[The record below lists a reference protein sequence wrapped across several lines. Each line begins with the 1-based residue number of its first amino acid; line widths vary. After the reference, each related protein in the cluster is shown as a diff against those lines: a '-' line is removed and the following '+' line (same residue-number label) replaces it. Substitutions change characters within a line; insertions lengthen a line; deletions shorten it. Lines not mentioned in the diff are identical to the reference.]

1 MQTNNPEKH
10 GESPVVRYALPL
22 PIFFV
27 FFFVLKKPC
36 IYLQHIMSDKKLTIY
51 EMIVIRVMILD
62 KIDEYKQRA
71 ISMNREID
79 EDMDYDLYYDQRINE
94 LQEIY
99 NKL

>member
-1 MQTNNPEKH
+1 MENIKLSVYE
-10 GESPVVRYALPL
+10 V
-22 PIFFV
+22 I
-27 FFFVLKKPC
+27 VL
-36 IYLQHIMSDKKLTIY
+36 
-51 EMIVIRVMILD
+51 RVMILD

>member
-1 MQTNNPEKH
+1 MENIKLNVYE
-10 GESPVVRYALPL
+10 V
-22 PIFFV
+22 I
-27 FFFVLKKPC
+27 VL
-36 IYLQHIMSDKKLTIY
+36 
-51 EMIVIRVMILD
+51 RVMILD

-79 EDMDYDLYYDQRINE
+79 EDMNYDLYYNQRINE